1 MPEHVTILQLL
12 GVTALALAT
21 VIWVAVLVRIL
32 RRDLPLHRG
41 EFAQATGR
49 RRAALRGLPYQRRDI
64 APHVE
69 NVELSPAERDAFAL
83 LVRQLGN
90 GRS

>member
-12 GVTALALAT
+12 GVTALSLAT
-21 VIWVAVLVRIL
+21 AIWITVLVRIL

-41 EFAQATGR
+41 EFARATGR
-49 RRAALRGLPYQRRDI
+49 RRAALRGLPYQRRDT
-64 APHVE
+64 APSAE
-69 NVELSPAERDAFAL
+69 SVELSPAERDAFAM
-83 LVRQLGN
+83 LVRQLGD